1 MKIAVAY
8 GVWPFWGWKIINHG
22 GWFTQVKGRSWQKK
36 RSSLYRSC
44 LHERVIL
51 PDYRITSLLQFIHHF
66 YNTFTTLLQS
76 VHRFYNTFA
85 SLLHHLYITF
95 TSFLQL
101 IRHFYVSS
109 ILCAICTSDPLPER
123 AENGFSGCAGN
134 ASRPRNKLRPR
145 SPFSDKKNIGNRT
158 YPGWMAW
165 ISALCTCAHTHA
177 CRKNRACAFLAGFR
191 VVCCLFYR
199 FPVRNAL
206 RASQA
211 VHATDVMVNSVKCR
225 L

>member
-1 MKIAVAY
+1 MEGDLRRLRGDRDK
-8 GVWPFWGWKIINHG
+8 
-22 GWFTQVKGRSWQKK
+22 KK

-66 YNTFTTLLQS
+66 YNTFT
-76 VHRFYNTFA
+76 
-85 SLLHHLYITF
+85 
-95 TSFLQL
+95 SF
-101 IRHFYVSS
+101 IHHFYIIPSAHTSLSS
-109 ILCAICTSDPLPER
+109 SVPFVHHPLPER
-123 AENGFSGCAGN
+123 ADSGFSGCAGN

-145 SPFSDKKNIGNRT
+145 SPFSDGKNAGNRT
-158 YPGWMAW
+158 SPGWMVW

-211 VHATDVMVNSVKCR
+211 VRATDVMVNWIATDNLDTSEPLIILVFIFCR
-225 L
+225 WHVFARTMLTLLL

>member
-1 MKIAVAY
+1 MEGDLRRLRGDRDK
-8 GVWPFWGWKIINHG
+8 
-22 GWFTQVKGRSWQKK
+22 KK

-66 YNTFTTLLQS
+66 YNTFT
-76 VHRFYNTFA
+76 
-85 SLLHHLYITF
+85 
-95 TSFLQL
+95 SF
-101 IRHFYVSS
+101 IHHFYIIPSAHTSLSS
-109 ILCAICTSDPLPER
+109 SVPFVHHPLPER
-123 AENGFSGCAGN
+123 ADSGFSGCAGN

-145 SPFSDKKNIGNRT
+145 SPFSDGKNAGNRT
-158 YPGWMAW
+158 SPGWMVW

-211 VHATDVMVNSVKCR
+211 VRATDVMVNWIATDNLDTSEPLIILVFIFCR
-225 L
+225 WHVFARTMPTLLL

>member
-1 MKIAVAY
+1 MARDLRRLRGDRDKKAFLTVSFMPAWTGCSSWLQNYIA
-8 GVWPFWGWKIINHG
+8 P
-22 GWFTQVKGRSWQKK
+22 
-36 RSSLYRSC
+36 
-44 LHERVIL
+44 
-51 PDYRITSLLQFIHHF
+51 
-66 YNTFTTLLQS
+66 S
-76 VHRFYNTFA
+76 VHT
-85 SLLHHLYITF
+85 SLLHH
-95 TSFLQL
+95 SFSS
-101 IRHFYVSS
+101 YVTS
-109 ILCAICTSDPLPER
+109 ILCAICTSPLPER
-123 AENGFSGCAGN
+123 ADSGFSGCAGN

-145 SPFSDKKNIGNRT
+145 SPFSDGKNAGNRT

-211 VHATDVMVNSVKCR
+211 VHATDVMVNTSES
-225 L
+225 LAI

>member
-1 MKIAVAY
+1 MAGDLRRLRGDRDKKAFLTVSFMPAWTGYSSWLQNYIAPSVHTSHLQHFY
-8 GVWPFWGWKIINHG
+8 
-22 GWFTQVKGRSWQKK
+22 
-36 RSSLYRSC
+36 
-44 LHERVIL
+44 
-51 PDYRITSLLQFIHHF
+51 ITFASFLQPIHHF
-66 YNTFTTLLQS
+66 YNTFT
-76 VHRFYNTFA
+76 
-85 SLLHHLYITF
+85 
-95 TSFLQL
+95 SFLQL
-101 IRHFYVSS
+101 TRHFYVSS
-109 ILCAICTSDPLPER
+109 ILCAICTSDSLPER

-145 SPFSDKKNIGNRT
+145 SPFSDGKNAGNRT

-206 RASQA
+206 RPFSRCA
-211 VHATDVMVNSVKCR
+211 
-225 L
+225 

>member
-76 VHRFYNTFA
+76 VHHFYNTFA

-101 IRHFYVSS
+101 IRHFHP
-109 ILCAICTSDPLPER
+109 LCHLYIRPPSWMCWKR
-123 AENGFSGCAGN
+123 FSGCAGN

-145 SPFSDKKNIGNRT
+145 SPFSGGTFHRVSTTRQRIGSLIGCHAPECITIHARK
-158 YPGWMAW
+158 
-165 ISALCTCAHTHA
+165 TH
-177 CRKNRACAFLAGFR
+177 RSYSERFSGGK
-191 VVCCLFYR
+191 VCCFEAQAGKSRTGR
-199 FPVRNAL
+199 FSGARNVTL
-206 RASQA
+206 W
-211 VHATDVMVNSVKCR
+211 
-225 L
+225 

>member
-1 MKIAVAY
+1 MEGDLRRLRGDRDK
-8 GVWPFWGWKIINHG
+8 
-22 GWFTQVKGRSWQKK
+22 KK

-51 PDYRITSLLQFIHHF
+51 PDYRNTSLLQFIHHF
-66 YNTFTTLLQS
+66 YNTFT
-76 VHRFYNTFA
+76 
-85 SLLHHLYITF
+85 
-95 TSFLQL
+95 SF
-101 IRHFYVSS
+101 IHHFYIIPSAHTSLSS
-109 ILCAICTSDPLPER
+109 SVPFVHHPLPER
-123 AENGFSGCAGN
+123 ADSGFSGCAGN

-145 SPFSDKKNIGNRT
+145 SPFSDGKNAGNRT

-211 VHATDVMVNSVKCR
+211 VRATDVMVNWIATDNLDTSEPLIILVFIFCR
-225 L
+225 WHVFARTMPTLLL

>member
-1 MKIAVAY
+1 MEGDLRRLRGDRDK
-8 GVWPFWGWKIINHG
+8 
-22 GWFTQVKGRSWQKK
+22 KK

-76 VHRFYNTFA
+76 AH
-85 SLLHHLYITF
+85 
-95 TSFLQL
+95 
-101 IRHFYVSS
+101 HFYIIPSAHTSLSS
-109 ILCAICTSDPLPER
+109 SVPFVHHPLPER
-123 AENGFSGCAGN
+123 ADSGFSGCAGN

-145 SPFSDKKNIGNRT
+145 SPFSDGKNAGNRT
-158 YPGWMAW
+158 SPGWMVW

-206 RASQA
+206 RASEA

>member
-1 MKIAVAY
+1 MKIAAAL

-66 YNTFTTLLQS
+66 YNTFS
-76 VHRFYNTFA
+76 
-85 SLLHHLYITF
+85 SLLHHFYIIPSAH
-95 TSFLQL
+95 TSL
-101 IRHFYVSS
+101 SS
-109 ILCAICTSDPLPER
+109 SVPFVHHPLPER
-123 AENGFSGCAGN
+123 ADSGFSGCAGN

-145 SPFSDKKNIGNRT
+145 SPFSDGKNAGNRT
-158 YPGWMAW
+158 YPGWMVW

-206 RASQA
+206 RASQS
-211 VHATDVMVNSVKCR
+211 VHAKDVMVN
-225 L
+225 

>member
-1 MKIAVAY
+1 MEGDLRRLRGDRDK
-8 GVWPFWGWKIINHG
+8 
-22 GWFTQVKGRSWQKK
+22 KK

-66 YNTFTTLLQS
+66 YNTFTS
-76 VHRFYNTFA
+76 FIHHFYNTF
-85 SLLHHLYITF
+85 
-95 TSFLQL
+95 TSF
-101 IRHFYVSS
+101 IHHFYIIPSAHTSLSS
-109 ILCAICTSDPLPER
+109 SVPFVHHPLPER
-123 AENGFSGCAGN
+123 ADSGFSGCAGN

-145 SPFSDKKNIGNRT
+145 SPFSDGKNAGNRT
-158 YPGWMAW
+158 SPGWMVW

-211 VHATDVMVNSVKCR
+211 VRATDVMVNWIATDNLDTSEPLIILVFIFCR
-225 L
+225 WHVFARTMPTLLL

>member
-1 MKIAVAY
+1 MKIAAAL

-66 YNTFTTLLQS
+66 Y
-76 VHRFYNTFA
+76 
-85 SLLHHLYITF
+85 ITF

-109 ILCAICTSDPLPER
+109 ILCAICASDPLPER

-145 SPFSDKKNIGNRT
+145 SPFSGKKNIENRT
-158 YPGWMAW
+158 YPGWMTW
-165 ISALCTCAHTHA
+165 IFALCTCAHTHA

-211 VHATDVMVNSVKCR
+211 VRAMRRYGKCR
-225 L
+225 VFNICSWNVA